1 MRKVIYVPG
10 KAISVNSTYYG
21 NKSHGMVPEAKNWF
35 SNFLHY
41 IESNSSKFSDLKS
54 EFDPKKH
61 SFKVG
66 IVYFVPQED
75 LYNKQGLL
83 SSRTVDLSNIEKSIV
98 DAIFLPKYSEHG
110 NLDLDD
116 KYLTQLSSQKQVSPD
131 GLPGLRISITI
142 VKKP

>member
-21 NKSHGMVPEAKNWF
+21 NKSHGMVPEAKKWF
-35 SNFLHY
+35 QNFLYYIEKNSPKFESLKSNF
-41 IESNSSKFSDLKS
+41 
-54 EFDPKKH
+54 DPAKH
-61 SFKVG
+61 AFKVG
-66 IVYFVPQED
+66 IVYYVPSAD

-98 DAIFLPKYSEHG
+98 DALFLPKYAEHG

-116 KYLTQLSSQKQVSPD
+116 KYLTQLSSRKVKSPD
-131 GLPGLRISITI
+131 NLPGLRISITL